1 MKECIRC
8 GAPLEEGDQFC
19 KNCGAITNVNQE
31 NVQAQQTNEQ
41 TTNESFNQP
50 EQTQNNDFNDFGKT
64 VVEPQVIKEEPRE
77 EEQPKENTENIPNN
91 NGNKNNNKIFITI
104 IGMLV
109 VLLIGIAI
117 FAATTVIKQKDSDED
132 EPKSKTSK
140 NEISNKKEN
149 LIKNEIIENEIE
161 EDDDDD
167 DDDNENSVKK
177 PKNNDEVIEFAGY
190 ELTLPYGLEDA
201 EYQVLRSNGDEVLL
215 LVNEEEGWSATVSVV
230 KDMKFKD
237 FKNNIDELEE
247 MFLSTSGIT
256 VTNVANKKYHDLDTI
271 TLESEYS
278 IDDTER
284 KLFAIAETKEGK
296 MFEIDIF
303 NEYYYDYITLSD
315 IAEMFSE
322 SDYTGKSSTTT
333 KEDSDELDDWGDLQ
347 EEMKTETIDLK
358 KVYEKIKSK

>member
-31 NVQAQQTNEQ
+31 NVQAQPTNEH
-41 TTNESFNQP
+41 TTNENFNQP

-140 NEISNKKEN
+140 NEVSNKKEN
-149 LIKNEIIENEIE
+149 STKNKIIENEIE
-161 EDDDDD
+161 EEED

-190 ELTLPYGLEDA
+190 ELTLPYRLKDV
-201 EYQVLRSNGDEVLL
+201 EYEVAKDGGKEVL
-215 LVNEEEGWSATVSVV
+215 VMENAEEGWTASISVET
-230 KDMKFKD
+230 DIDFEE

-247 MFLSTSGIT
+247 AFSQIGL
-256 VTNVANKKYHDLDTI
+256 NVKNVENKKYYDLDTI
-271 TLESEYS
+271 TLENKEDDEDYFSEKLLLS
-278 IDDTER
+278 IS
-284 KLFAIAETKEGK
+284 KTKQGK
-296 MFEIDIF
+296 ILEIDII
-303 NEYYYDYITLSD
+303 NEYYYDYITLED

-322 SDYTGKSSTTT
+322 SDYTGKTSTNTG
-333 KEDSDELDDWGDLQ
+333 KNGNDNDDFDGLV
-347 EEMKTETIDLK
+347 EGMKIQSNSIK
-358 KVYEKIKSK
+358 SVYEKIKSK

>member
-41 TTNESFNQP
+41 TTNENFNQP

-109 VLLIGIAI
+109 VLLIGLAI

-140 NEISNKKEN
+140 NEVSNKKEN
-149 LIKNEIIENEIE
+149 STKNKIIENEIE
-161 EDDDDD
+161 EDDED

-215 LVNEEEGWSATVSVV
+215 LANEEEGWSATVSVV
-230 KDMKFKD
+230 KDMKFED
-237 FKNNIDELEE
+237 FKNNIDELDE

-256 VTNVANKKYHDLDTI
+256 VTNVANKKYHDLNTI

-303 NEYYYDYITLSD
+303 NEYYYDYITLGD

-333 KEDSDELDDWGDLQ
+333 EEDSDELDDWGDLQ
-347 EEMKTETIDLK
+347 EEMKTETIDFK